1 MKPGEVGISDTRG
14 EDENT
19 DAQNG
24 ISLSVKM
31 FGISITGLGVQ
42 DFTTFDELIRGS
54 ESENLLVARLLKL
67 VPDLSVKDAQKIL
80 NDNITEE
87 ELDIFMP
94 LVTEM
99 YPESRERRYQ
109 NWGGFCDMLGV
120 GKDRLNDRMK
130 RQ

>member
-14 EDENT
+14 EDEKT

-54 ESENLLVARLLKL
+54 ESENLLVTKLLKL
-67 VPDLSVKDAQKIL
+67 VPNLSVKD
-80 NDNITEE
+80 T
-87 ELDIFMP
+87 
-94 LVTEM
+94 
-99 YPESRERRYQ
+99 
-109 NWGGFCDMLGV
+109 
-120 GKDRLNDRMK
+120 
-130 RQ
+130 